1 MRTNG
6 SLYHSKWIFISFLFL
21 IPLIVLPHASTYRKS
36 PEPPPKYGG
45 TFRMKAFASGFNPQ
59 LDPVS
64 PSSYIFISEQI
75 YDGLV
80 HLDKNLNP
88 MPALAEYW
96 SISSD
101 GTKYKFYLKKG
112 VKFHHGTEL
121 TAEDVKFS
129 LERILDKSTESPYYL
144 FFVTR
149 VLGAREFREGK
160 ATTVKGYQI
169 LDKYIFEITWTKP
182 YYSSLYL
189 LSMPFCKILPRDKII
204 SDGSGFFRKPSGTGP
219 FKFDYY
225 LRTNKLEIA
234 GVHLIRND
242 EYFGEPAYLDAVEFC
257 PLFTLDH
264 FMNEEIDSTP
274 VISNRLLNSDYQIY
288 QDDPLTHLFLGMSC
302 HIPPLDNPSLRRAI
316 SLMLNKPA
324 IADAASGIKSIR
336 RPINNYIPSRV
347 PGFIIP
353 NEKISR
359 NPDEAFELLTEAGFS
374 EEKSFPSL
382 NFFIDEP
389 RTESK
394 YEIFKEVSEQ
404 LSPFGI
410 RVRLRYYSTLNEVKT
425 QSSPYLILIGHLLSM
440 PDPEDMIRPLFYS
453 ESTFNVFG
461 YTNPQ
466 LDEFLTLADTE
477 RSRTKRTELF
487 HLIEE
492 ILYWDVPAIPLY
504 SYQNRIAMQPYV
516 RGVEV
521 PPMGLY
527 YLDASKIWLDK

>member
-1 MRTNG
+1 MCAK
-6 SLYHSKWIFISFLFL
+6 LYLCRIKGIGLFL
-21 IPLIVLPHASTYRKS
+21 ILLSLFSSASTYRKS
-36 PEPPPKYGG
+36 QVPAPKQGG
-45 TFRMKAFASGFNPQ
+45 IFRMKAFAGGFNPQ
-59 LDPVS
+59 LDPAS

-75 YDGLV
+75 YDGLIR
-80 HLDKNLNP
+80 LDKNLNP

-101 GTKYKFYLKKG
+101 GTQYKFYLKKG
-112 VKFHHGTEL
+112 VKFHHGKEL
-121 TAEDVKFS
+121 TAADVKFT
-129 LERILDKSTESPYYL
+129 LERILDKSTGSPYYL

-149 VLGAREFREGK
+149 VLGAKDFREEK
-160 ATTVKGYQI
+160 ATTVKGYKV

-189 LSMPFCKILPRDKII
+189 LSMPFCKILPQDKL
-204 SDGSGFFRKPSGTGP
+204 SSEGSGFFRKPSGTGP

-234 GVHLIRND
+234 GVHLTRND
-242 EYFGEPAYLDAVEFC
+242 DYFGELAYLDAVEFC

-264 FMNEEIDSTP
+264 FINGEIDSTP
-274 VISNRLLNSDYQIY
+274 VISNKLLNSDYQIFR
-288 QDDPLTHLFLGMSC
+288 DDPLTHLFLGMSC
-302 HIPPLDNPSLRRAI
+302 HIPPLDNPYVRRAI
-316 SLMLNKPA
+316 SLALNKQA
-324 IADAASGIKSIR
+324 VADAASDIKSIR

-353 NEKISR
+353 NEDIHHDPKQ
-359 NPDEAFELLTEAGFS
+359 AQVLLSDAGFS
-374 EEKSFPSL
+374 KENRIPSL

-389 RTESK
+389 KTDSK
-394 YEIFKEVSEQ
+394 YNIFKEIRDQ

-410 RVRLRYYSTLNEVKT
+410 RIRLKYYTSLNEVKR
-425 QSSPYLILIGHLLSM
+425 QSSPYLILTGHLLST

-453 ESTFNVFG
+453 ESMFNVFG
-461 YTNPQ
+461 YTNPH
-466 LDEFLTLADTE
+466 LDKFLIQADTE
-477 RSRTKRTELF
+477 RSRKKRTELF

-492 ILYWDVPAIPLY
+492 ILFWDVPAIPLY
-504 SYQNRIAMQPYV
+504 SYQNQIAMQPYV

>member
-1 MRTNG
+1 
-6 SLYHSKWIFISFLFL
+6 
-21 IPLIVLPHASTYRKS
+21 
-36 PEPPPKYGG
+36 
-45 TFRMKAFASGFNPQ
+45 MKAFASRFNPQ
-59 LDPVS
+59 LDPAS

-96 SISSD
+96 SISAD
-101 GTKYKFYLKKG
+101 GTKYKFFLKKG
-112 VKFHHGTEL
+112 VKFHNGEEL
-121 TAEDVKFS
+121 TAEDVKFT
-129 LERILDKSTESPYYL
+129 LERILDKSTGSPYYL

-149 VLGAREFREGK
+149 VLGAKDFRDGK
-160 ATTVKGYQI
+160 AATVKGYEV

-189 LSMPFCKILPRDKII
+189 LSMPFCKILPQDKLN
-204 SDGSGFFRKPSGTGP
+204 SEGSGFFRKPSGTGP

-234 GVHLIRND
+234 GVHLTRNN
-242 EYFGEPAYLDAVEFC
+242 EYFGEPPYLDAVEFC
-257 PLFTLDH
+257 PLYTLDH
-264 FMNEEIDSTP
+264 FINGEIDSIP
-274 VISNRLLNSDYQIY
+274 VISTKLLNSDYKIF

-302 HIPPLDNPSLRRAI
+302 HIPPLNNPSVRRAI
-316 SLMLNKPA
+316 SLALDKQA
-324 IADAASGIKSIR
+324 VADAASDLKSIR
-336 RPINNYIPSRV
+336 RPINNYIPLRV

-353 NEKISR
+353 KENVDHDPEEVR
-359 NPDEAFELLTEAGFS
+359 VLLAEAGFL
-374 EEKSFPSL
+374 EENVFPSL
-382 NFFIDEP
+382 NFFIDAP

-394 YEIFKEVSEQ
+394 YNIFKEIKDQ

-410 RVRLRYYSTLNEVKT
+410 RLQLRFYTSLNEIKI
-425 QSSPYLILIGHLLSM
+425 QSSPYLILIGHLLTT

-453 ESTFNVFG
+453 ESIFNVFG

-466 LDEFLTLADTE
+466 LDEFILEADTE
-477 RSRTKRTELF
+477 RSRKKRTELF

-492 ILYWDVPAIPLY
+492 ILFWDVPAIPLY
-504 SYQNRIAMQPYV
+504 SYQNQIAMQPYV

-521 PPMGLY
+521 PPLGLY

>member
-1 MRTNG
+1 
-6 SLYHSKWIFISFLFL
+6 
-21 IPLIVLPHASTYRKS
+21 
-36 PEPPPKYGG
+36 
-45 TFRMKAFASGFNPQ
+45 MKAFASRFNPQ

-96 SISSD
+96 SISAD
-101 GTKYKFYLKKG
+101 GTKYKFYLRKG
-112 VKFHHGTEL
+112 VKFHHGNEL
-121 TAEDVKFS
+121 TAADVKFS
-129 LERILDKSTESPYYL
+129 LERILDKSTGSPYYL

-149 VLGAREFREGK
+149 VLGAKDFREGK
-160 ATTVKGYQI
+160 AATVKGYEV

-189 LSMPFCKILPRDKII
+189 LSMPFCKILPQDKL
-204 SDGSGFFRKPSGTGP
+204 SSEGSGFFRKPSGTGP

-234 GVHLIRND
+234 GVHLNRND
-242 EYFGEPAYLDAVEFC
+242 EYFGDPPYLDAVDFC
-257 PLFTLDH
+257 PLYTLDH
-264 FMNEEIDSTP
+264 FINGEIDSIP
-274 VISNRLLNSDYQIY
+274 VISTKLLNSDYQIFR
-288 QDDPLTHLFLGMSC
+288 DDPLTHLFLGMSC
-302 HIPPLDNPSLRRAI
+302 HIPPLNNPSIRRAV
-316 SLMLNKPA
+316 SLALNKQA
-324 IADAASGIKSIR
+324 VADAAGDLRSIR

-353 NEKISR
+353 KENVD
-359 NPDEAFELLTEAGFS
+359 PDPKKARVLLAEAGFF
-374 EEKSFPSL
+374 EENISF
-382 NFFIDEP
+382 NFFIDAP

-394 YEIFKEVSEQ
+394 YNIFKEIRDQ
-404 LSPFGI
+404 LSSFGI
-410 RVRLRYYSTLNEVKT
+410 RLHLRFYTTINEVKNQT
-425 QSSPYLILIGHLLSM
+425 SPYLILIGHLLST
-440 PDPEDMIRPLFYS
+440 PDPEDMIRPLFHS
-453 ESTFNVFG
+453 ESTLNVFG

-466 LDEFLTLADTE
+466 LDEFIVAADTE
-477 RSRTKRTELF
+477 RSRKNRTELF

-492 ILYWDVPAIPLY
+492 ILFWDAPAIPLY
-504 SYQNRIAMQPYV
+504 SYQNQIAMQPYV

-521 PPMGLY
+521 PPLGLY

>member
-1 MRTNG
+1 MSAKFYLGRI
-6 SLYHSKWIFISFLFL
+6 KCVFLFL
-21 IPLIVLPHASTYRKS
+21 IPLILFTAASAYRKT
-36 PEPPPKYGG
+36 PAPPPKYGG
-45 TFRMKAFASGFNPQ
+45 TFRMKAFASGFHPQ

-80 HLDKNLNP
+80 RLDKNLNP
-88 MPALAEYW
+88 MPSLAEYW

-112 VKFHHGTEL
+112 VKFHHGEEL
-121 TAEDVKFS
+121 TAADVKFT
-129 LERILDKSTESPYYL
+129 LERILDKSTKSPYYL

-149 VLGAREFREGK
+149 VSGAKDFREGK
-160 ATTVKGYQI
+160 ATTVEGYKV

-189 LSMPFCKILPRDKII
+189 LSMPFCKILPRDKLH
-204 SDGSGFFRKPSGTGP
+204 SEGSGFFRKPSGTGP

-234 GVHLIRND
+234 GVHLIRNED
-242 EYFGEPAYLDAVEFC
+242 YFAELAFLDAVEFC
-257 PLFTLDH
+257 PLYTLDH
-264 FMNEEIDSTP
+264 FINGEIDSIP
-274 VISNRLLNSDYQIY
+274 VISTKLLNSDYQIFR
-288 QDDPLTHLFLGMSC
+288 DDPLIHLFLGMSC
-302 HIPPLDNPSLRRAI
+302 HIPPLNNPSVRRAV
-316 SLMLNKPA
+316 SLTLNKQA
-324 IADAASGIKSIR
+324 IADAASDIKSVR

-353 NEKISR
+353 NEDINHDPKQ
-359 NPDEAFELLTEAGFS
+359 AKVLLADAGFS
-374 EEKSFPSL
+374 EENRFPSL

-394 YEIFKEVSEQ
+394 YNIFKEISDQ

-410 RVRLRYYSTLNEVKT
+410 RVRLRYYTSINEVKN
-425 QSSPYLILIGHLLSM
+425 QSNPYLILTGHLLST

-453 ESTFNVFG
+453 ESMFNVFG
-461 YTNPQ
+461 YANPQ
-466 LDEFLTLADTE
+466 LDKFLIEADTE
-477 RSRTKRTELF
+477 RSRKKRTELF

-492 ILYWDVPAIPLY
+492 ILFWDVPAIPLY
-504 SYQNRIAMQPYV
+504 SYQNQIAMQPYV

-521 PPMGLY
+521 PPLGLY